1 LKRGEEIIQTDK
13 NLSFLHFVR

>member
-13 NLSFLHFVR
+13 NLSFS